1 MAHAYTPGL
10 KVSRRAALSKERMLP
25 LKGNVLVNVGQ
36 RVTAEDI
43 VAKTELPGNVEII
56 RVAQR
61 MGIHPE
67 ELPQLMVKEPGETVK
82 EGDVLAR
89 SGGMFGLFKSEF
101 KSPVEGTIE
110 NVSSVTGQ
118 VVIRGAPIPV
128 QAHAYVDGIVMK
140 VFAGEGVEVQTVAT
154 YIQGIFGVGG
164 ETWGAL
170 KMAASSPDAVLTDK
184 EINGS
189 MNGWIVVGGSLA
201 TLAAIRKGVELG
213 VKAIV
218 TGGIHDQA
226 LREILGYDIG
236 VAVTGSE
243 EIGLTIVVTEGF
255 GRLRMAQRT
264 FDRLKER
271 DGARASVNGATQI
284 RAGVLRPEVII
295 PYPGVTESDLKSTAE
310 VAESGELAIGTQLR
324 IIREPYFGRIG
335 TVTRLPVELTE
346 IPTESKVRVLEVQ
359 LEDGQRV
366 TLPRANVEI
375 FLG

>member
-10 KVSRRAALSKERMLP
+10 KVARRAAFTKERTLP
-25 LKGNVLVNVGQ
+25 LKGNVLVQVGQ
-36 RVTAEDI
+36 RVKAEDI
-43 VAKTELPGNVEII
+43 VAKTELPGNVEIV

-67 ELPQLMVKEPGETVK
+67 ELPQLMVLKMGDTLK

-89 SGGMFGLFKSEF
+89 SGGLFGLFKSEF
-101 KSPVEGTIE
+101 KSTAAGTIE
-110 NVSSVTGQ
+110 NISNVTGQ

-128 QAHAYVDGIVMK
+128 QVHAYVDGIVTQ
-140 VFAGEGVEVQTVAT
+140 VFAGEGVEVQSVAT
-154 YIQGIFGVGG
+154 FIQGIFGIGG
-164 ETWGAL
+164 ETWGTL
-170 KMAASSPDAVLTDK
+170 KMAASSPDAILSDK
-184 EINGS
+184 EMDAS
-189 MNGWIVVGGSLA
+189 MKGCIVVGGSLA
-201 TLAAIRKGVELG
+201 TLTAIRKGVDLG

-218 TGGIHDQA
+218 TGGIHDKA
-226 LREILGYDIG
+226 VREILGYDIG

-295 PYPGVTESDLKSTAE
+295 PYPDFTESDLKTTAE
-310 VAESGELAIGTQLR
+310 VAESGELAVGTHLR
-324 IIREPYFGRIG
+324 IIREPYFGQLG
-335 TVTRLPVELTE
+335 MVTQLPVELTE